1 MSASGATTNYNLSQ
15 FISTDIP
22 SWLGDYNGDMLKID
36 TGINGAKLAAD
47 SAALAASAAQNDAS
61 TALSNVG
68 TLSTTVG
75 TLSNT
80 VGTAVG
86 NINTINSLI
95 GNGTPTTTDQTI
107 IGAINELH
115 SDQGDLTD
123 LTTTDKTSLV
133 AAINEVAGGGGG
145 GGATVIASVTGDG
158 VTTYTNGFNSMF
170 ADLNALSDD
179 ELLNTFV
186 INEHGAGVQIYNYNG
201 KTSSGMRYTSA
212 SVDISNG
219 SAFETILIDVSASNY
234 ITQTINA
241 GGTASATAS
250 YGSGAMANGAVWKIV
265 KA

>member
-115 SDQGDLTD
+115 ADQGDLTN

-133 AAINEVAGGGGG
+133 AAINEIAGGGGG
-145 GGATVIASVTGDG
+145 GSTEEILGSVDNSGGTKTFKQVFDELFTAITGNWDIEDFYKYKLVFESSTLGIVHEPAQVGANYLTFVY
-158 VTTYTNGFNSMF
+158 TYVAGAGLQTYM
-170 ADLNALSDD
+170 ADLRS
-179 ELLNTFV
+179 
-186 INEHGAGVQIYNYNG
+186 GASTYP
-201 KTSSGMRYTSA
+201 
-212 SVDISNG
+212 SN
-219 SAFETILIDVSASNY
+219 I
-234 ITQTINA
+234 
-241 GGTASATAS
+241 GGTYSDKGSESAYT
-250 YGSGAMANGAVWKIV
+250 GIWKIV
-265 KA
+265 KMY

>member
-47 SAALAASAAQNDAS
+47 SAALVASAAQNDATS
-61 TALSNVG
+61 ALNNVG

-115 SDQGDLTD
+115 ADQGDLSDLVPEFDQDPFGGFWTD
-123 LTTTDKTSLV
+123 
-133 AAINEVAGGGGG
+133 AADLLQTLEVA
-145 GGATVIASVTGDG
+145 
-158 VTTYTNGFNSMF
+158 
-170 ADLNALSDD
+170 
-179 ELLNTFV
+179 
-186 INEHGAGVQIYNYNG
+186 
-201 KTSSGMRYTSA
+201 
-212 SVDISNG
+212 
-219 SAFETILIDVSASNY
+219 
-234 ITQTINA
+234 
-241 GGTASATAS
+241 
-250 YGSGAMANGAVWKIV
+250 
-265 KA
+265 

>member
-115 SDQGDLTD
+115 ADQGDLTN

-133 AAINEVAGGGGG
+133 AAINEVAGGGGNSG
-145 GGATVIASVTGDG
+145 VIATITADG
-158 VTTYTNGFNSMF
+158 VKTLGALLDEVYAAIKDTVTLDNGGSFSLLVPVGGDNNNIGVYNCRQVDKTNG
-170 ADLNALSDD
+170 
-179 ELLNTFV
+179 V
-186 INEHGAGVQIYNYNG
+186 IAFSNVTVTSSVQIEDVFQLKASSSVSYRWSQGAVTDN
-201 KTSSGMRYTSA
+201 TSSVLT
-212 SVDISNG
+212 
-219 SAFETILIDVSASNY
+219 
-234 ITQTINA
+234 
-241 GGTASATAS
+241 
-250 YGSGAMANGAVWKIV
+250 SGAKIKV
-265 KA
+265 TRN

>member
-47 SAALAASAAQNDAS
+47 SAALVASAAQNDATS
-61 TALSNVG
+61 ALNNVG

-115 SDQGDLTD
+115 ADQGDLSD
-123 LTTTDKTSLV
+123 LVTTDNTSFV
-133 AAINEVAGGGGG
+133 NAINE
-145 GGATVIASVTGDG
+145 IAQSSDSWTE
-158 VTTYTNGFNSMF
+158 FNAM
-170 ADLNALSDD
+170 
-179 ELLNTFV
+179 T
-186 INEHGAGVQIYNYNG
+186 
-201 KTSSGMRYTSA
+201 
-212 SVDISNG
+212 
-219 SAFETILIDVSASNY
+219 DVP
-234 ITQTINA
+234 
-241 GGTASATAS
+241 ATAS
-250 YGSGAMANGAVWKIV
+250 EIKMIGEVEGTYFENVFDYSLFTSTSAWYCVGGYYATAGDNYSLNVQATNSAISQAAATKGGVAKTATMKYFYR
-265 KA
+265 

>member
-115 SDQGDLTD
+115 ADQGDLTN

-133 AAINEVAGGGGG
+133 AAINEVAGGGGTTQKVVDFTDVIVSETTVTAG
-145 GGATVIASVTGDG
+145 TEGTYTVTQPCAIKFEIAANGTGLGYADVNGVRITSGYLSGAPGANADVTAVTPILCTGDVFKIKSFTNDG
-158 VTTYTNGFNSMF
+158 KYTVYGLR
-170 ADLNALSDD
+170 DLS
-179 ELLNTFV
+179 
-186 INEHGAGVQIYNYNG
+186 
-201 KTSSGMRYTSA
+201 
-212 SVDISNG
+212 
-219 SAFETILIDVSASNY
+219 
-234 ITQTINA
+234 
-241 GGTASATAS
+241 
-250 YGSGAMANGAVWKIV
+250 
-265 KA
+265 

>member
-95 GNGTPTTTDQTI
+95 GNGVPTTTDQTI

-115 SDQGDLTD
+115 ADQGDLTN

-133 AAINEVAGGGGG
+133 AAINEVAGGGSSLPYDE
-145 GGATVIASVTGDG
+145 I
-158 VTTYTNGFNSMF
+158 
-170 ADLNALSDD
+170 LS
-179 ELLNTFV
+179 
-186 INEHGAGVQIYNYNG
+186 ISAGQ
-201 KTSSGMRYTSA
+201 YTSYGA
-212 SVDISNG
+212 ALAPIETAYDALTNEEKIH
-219 SAFETILIDVSASNY
+219 SAILVGDYLARVTNTVSKY
-234 ITQTINA
+234 FC
-241 GGTASATAS
+241 AS
-250 YGSGAMANGAVWKIV
+250 YGASGNIYGSDIFGSECFDLVNHNYTKGAIV
-265 KA
+265 GTVASTSDNSSDPQTLPMKLVVI